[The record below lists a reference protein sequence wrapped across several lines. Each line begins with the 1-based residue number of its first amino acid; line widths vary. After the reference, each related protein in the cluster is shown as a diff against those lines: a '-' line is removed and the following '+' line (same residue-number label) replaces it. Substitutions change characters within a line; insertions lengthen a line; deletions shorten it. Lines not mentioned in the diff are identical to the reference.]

1 MGTVFEDA
9 LDIQQVFAAL
19 GGTAGIVARG
29 PDLTLQHVFHAGN
42 GQFDPEQIKKLARK
56 AADSPAVQ
64 QAAGAAQAQAAGL
77 ARSARDKVTG
87 KIQERLPKLAETAK
101 EERNT
106 DSSSLSQGWLFAAP
120 WETKSWF

>member
-1 MGTVFEDA
+1 MRYRIAF
-9 LDIQQVFAAL
+9 FAGLA
-19 GGTAGIVARG
+19 AGFVIGAR
-29 PDLTLQHVFHAGN
+29 AGRERY
-42 GQFDPEQIKKLARK
+42 EQLKKLARK

-101 EERNT
+101 SKVGAKLPDRVPGSRSRDGNGHASG
-106 DSSSLSQGWLFAAP
+106 DGAFSRKPGAPQG
-120 WETKSWF
+120 